1 MEMRHKLLVAALSVT
16 ILGSLSASAQNPGQI
31 IVTTPTGNELI
42 ALQTAGPQSAAI
54 SVNNL
59 GAFINTGGGGG
70 TPGVFTTLSASG
82 AVTGAGFTARFAT
95 PGPIGNTTASTGAFT
110 TLTATTLNGNAFTT
124 GTGTLTLGAGKTLTA
139 NNSLTLAGTDTTT
152 MTFPT
157 TSASIARTDAAQTF
171 TGTQTFSGQILSTT
185 GTPTIASG
193 ACGTTTNGAVVMGS
207 TNQSGQITI
216 GAAATTTCTIS
227 WSATITAPNACV
239 FFPMNATA
247 AATGTTVARVGAPTA
262 TNVVLSGSALANSNY
277 AYMCL

>member
-1 MEMRHKLLVAALSVT
+1 MEMRHKLLTAALSVT

-82 AVTGAGFTARFAT
+82 AVTGAGFTARFASPGAIGGTAAAAGTFTAVNATSVGATT
-95 PGPIGNTTASTGAFT
+95 PGTGAFT
-110 TLTATTLNGNAFTT
+110 SLNAT
-124 GTGTLTLGAGKTLTA
+124 
-139 NNSLTLAGTDTTT
+139 
-152 MTFPT
+152 
-157 TSASIARTDAAQTF
+157 
-171 TGTQTFSGQILSTT
+171 GQITSTT
-185 GTPTIASG
+185 GLPTIASG

-227 WSATITAPNACV
+227 WSATLAVAPNACV
-239 FFPMNATA
+239 FFPMNAAA
-247 AATGTTVARVGAPTA
+247 AATGTTVARAGAPSTGG
-262 TNVVLSGSALANSNY
+262 VVLTGSALANSNY